1 MAEQTTLFLAID
13 YMVQLANT
21 VMATLNLDDYM
32 VYDGPGVGDGGERIQ
47 VMVAYNDD
55 QGAPAV
61 EGTAGTSDFGV
72 PVEDYRIDC
81 SIGISDGDT
90 DLKAKRAEARAIFNS
105 LVGAVRADRKLG
117 GLLVANGIAEIS
129 GFVYSQDQWDT
140 DSAVVAAFSVNVR
153 EATIWNG

>member
-1 MAEQTTLFLAID
+1 MAEQTTFFLAID
-13 YMVQLANT
+13 YIVNLVNT
-21 VMATLNLDDYM
+21 VMPTLSLEDWA
-32 VYDGPGVGDGGERIQ
+32 VHDGPDSGDGGERIQ
-47 VMVAYNDD
+47 VLIAYNDD

-61 EGTAGTSDFGV
+61 DGTAGTSDFGV

-81 SIGISDGDT
+81 SISISDADT

-129 GFVYSQDQWDT
+129 GFVYSQDHYDT
-140 DSAVVAAFSVNVR
+140 DSAVVAAFAVNVR